1 MQYGYIGYIGISMLC
16 LCLMAQAAADPS
28 VQALEQKLETLSQSL
43 KSDATHQD
51 TLEHT
56 LKEIDVE
63 IAKTSE
69 MLRQFN
75 AKIIH
80 TQKALHVLNVEQAAA
95 KNELFVQKNKL
106 VAQIK
111 ATYLSGHAPFL
122 KMLLNQQDPHAFS
135 RMMTYYRYFNVEQH
149 EKVKQVQAQLQ
160 AVSARETVIVN
171 TLTELK
177 ALQQQQLAQLNAKKR
192 EQSTR
197 THVLSALNE
206 EIAKKGDQI
215 KVIKADVAKLN
226 NIVQSLDRKPSRASQ
241 SLTEYRD
248 TRAWP
253 VKGRL
258 VHAFGAPS
266 ETAAGRHHGVFLSAN
281 EGAPVT
287 AVHSGEVVYAD
298 WLRGYGWLM
307 IVDHGDHD
315 MSLYAYN
322 QTLYKQV
329 GDTVK
334 AGELLARVGK
344 SGAKPDPGLYF
355 ELRRY
360 GKAIDPL
367 AWIKQQG

>member
-1 MQYGYIGYIGISMLC
+1 MCSLAY
-16 LCLMAQAAADPS
+16 ADTTPS
-28 VQALEQKLETLSQSL
+28 VHVLEKKLETLNQSL
-43 KSDATHQD
+43 KTDASNQD
-51 TLEHT
+51 TLEST
-56 LKEIDVE
+56 LKQIDVS
-63 IAKTSE
+63 IAQTSE
-69 MLRQFN
+69 VLRQSN
-75 AKIIH
+75 AQIIQ
-80 TQKALHVLNVEQAAA
+80 TQKALHVLNVEQTAA
-95 KNELFVQKNKL
+95 KNELFVQKSKL
-106 VAQIK
+106 IAQVK
-111 ATYLSGHAPFL
+111 ATYLAGHIPFL
-122 KMLLNQQDPHAFS
+122 KMLLNQQDPHDFS

-149 EKVKQVQAQLQ
+149 EKVKKVQAQLE
-160 AVSARETVIVN
+160 AVAARETLIVK
-171 TLTELK
+171 TLTDLK
-177 ALQQQQLAQLNAKKR
+177 ALQQTQLAQLNAKKS
-192 EQSTR
+192 EQAERSN
-197 THVLSALNE
+197 VLAALNQ

-226 NIVQSLDRKPSRASQ
+226 SIVQSLRKPTPTNRAAQ
-241 SLTEYRD
+241 SLAEYRGD

-266 ETAAGRHHGVFLSAN
+266 ETASGRHNGVFLSAA
-281 EGAPVT
+281 EGSPVT
-287 AVHSGEVVYAD
+287 AVHAGEVVYAD
-298 WLRGYGWLM
+298 WLRGYGWLL

-329 GDTVK
+329 GDSVK
-334 AGELLARVGK
+334 PGDLLARVGK